1 MAAVYV
7 HLRRRRNN
15 IRRNRI
21 LRDYDNPLD
30 YLDDHDIDPEIQII
44 QTADTR
50 HMHVQNV
57 WNWATEANKKIEGF
71 SSIHSDNGG
80 ITICCNRQFS
90 SCLWRYSQY
99 FPIECFENYKGC
111 NSVPSVRLQAVR
123 RNADKSSWTSRY
135 YARFLQYC
143 QLSKCHWGY

>member
-50 HMHVQNV
+50 HVQNV
-57 WNWATEANKKIEGF
+57 
-71 SSIHSDNGG
+71 
-80 ITICCNRQFS
+80 
-90 SCLWRYSQY
+90 
-99 FPIECFENYKGC
+99 
-111 NSVPSVRLQAVR
+111 
-123 RNADKSSWTSRY
+123 
-135 YARFLQYC
+135 
-143 QLSKCHWGY
+143 